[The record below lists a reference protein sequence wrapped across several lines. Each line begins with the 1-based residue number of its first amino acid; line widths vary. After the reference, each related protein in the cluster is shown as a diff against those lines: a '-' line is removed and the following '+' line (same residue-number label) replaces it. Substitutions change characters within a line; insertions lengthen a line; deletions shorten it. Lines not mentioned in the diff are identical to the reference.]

1 MSAVPHYVV
10 QTGGRT
16 GENSPCVRVLRRAK
30 GSRTYRTFLT
40 LTVQPLWEREDEA
53 VEIAEGLNELE
64 KRRARDRR
72 DRARRQREQA
82 AS

>member
-1 MSAVPHYVV
+1 MSAAPHYIV
-10 QTGGRT
+10 QTGART
-16 GENSPCVRVLRRAK
+16 TDDIPCVRVLRRAK
-30 GSRTYRTFLT
+30 GCRTYRTFLT

-72 DRARRQREQA
+72 ERARRARERNE
-82 AS
+82 S